1 MTSINQITLEVV
13 EQKNRQQYLEY
24 LLLADE
30 SKVAINKY
38 INGGDMFSIHYKN
51 KMAGV
56 VIFNYHSQLIV
67 ELKNIALAPNCRG
80 KGLGKLVITKACE
93 FYKRKGISKVIVG
106 TANSSIG
113 NLAFYQKVGF
123 RMTEIKK
130 DFFRDYPEPI
140 YEDGIR
146 ALDMVMFEM
155 QLT

>member
-1 MTSINQITLEVV
+1 MTSLNQIKLDVV
-13 EQKNRQQYLEY
+13 HQENRQRYLEY

-30 SKVAINKY
+30 SEVAINKY
-38 INGGDMFSIHYKN
+38 INDGDMFSIHYEN

-67 ELKNIALAPNCRG
+67 ELKNIALAPNFRG

-93 FYKRKGISKVIVG
+93 LYKRKGISKVIVG

-130 DFFRDYPEPI
+130 DFFIDYPEPI

-146 ALDMVMFEM
+146 ALDMVMFEKY
-155 QLT
+155 LS

>member
-1 MTSINQITLEVV
+1 MTSLNQIKLDVV
-13 EQKNRQQYLEY
+13 HQENRQQYLEY

-30 SKVAINKY
+30 SEVAINKY
-38 INGGDMFSIHYKN
+38 INEGEMFSIHYEN

-67 ELKNIALAPNCRG
+67 ELKNIALAPNFRG

-93 FYKRKGISKVIVG
+93 LYKRKGNSKVIVG

-146 ALDMVMFEM
+146 ALDMVMFEKY
-155 QLT
+155 LT